1 MSMEVGNGANMTS
14 IFIANS
20 PSVQVKV
27 AAKEITNKEKIEFIW
42 GYHSENDIK
51 DLSEGILS
59 TIFSSLIT
67 HDEVY
72 LKPTTILFLI
82 KEIGIVDV
90 LKLQEQKIFKVAF
103 GLDDFVV
110 KLGRENLS
118 LAAFTFEW
126 SSIEGVEKRIL
137 KENKTTKDDANKLI
151 QYIENNSVFC
161 EKEKTKIVT
170 SEISSDLSNAKIRTS
185 LGINSQSLEEL
196 SPFDSYS
203 LIRLSTIAQGLII
216 QNGLGIDSIYQDGY
230 TKDYIGSKFGAFSS
244 TIGSD
249 PTQVFGK
256 ILNLKGIPDIYS
268 LYKKKVIG
276 VDDIINYR
284 KNFNGT
290 IFREWLA
297 SEDYSQEEVVRT
309 LINNE
314 SKEGQASK
322 LIRFLYPNIVGV
334 LNPVLGAAAS
344 AFDSYI
350 VGKVLD
356 GWKPSLFLDDVL
368 KRNVDNKIRIFKRQ
382 KEKEKFIERFGS
394 VGRNDPCPCQSGKK
408 FKTCHGA

>member
-1 MSMEVGNGANMTS
+1 MEVGNGANMTS